1 MKINLAIFQQEE
13 YGNIVCGWVGDR
25 GSDFCVFS
33 IIEININQVKKE
45 RVNGI
50 QKLSIKNEKKCH
62 HFEPEGI
69 IRRKKKK
76 TKRICNFSILKKEI
90 NHRYNKGALV

>member
-50 QKLSIKNEKKCH
+50 QKLSIKNEKNV
-62 HFEPEGI
+62 I
-69 IRRKKKK
+69 ISSLKELYEEKKK
-76 TKRICNFSILKKEI
+76 TKRICNF
-90 NHRYNKGALV
+90 

>member
-33 IIEININQVKKE
+33 IIEINTNQVKVRASE
-45 RVNGI
+45 WN
-50 QKLSIKNEKKCH
+50 
-62 HFEPEGI
+62 
-69 IRRKKKK
+69 
-76 TKRICNFSILKKEI
+76 TKIE
-90 NHRYNKGALV
+90 H

>member
-69 IRRKKKK
+69 IRRKKKDK
-76 TKRICNFSILKKEI
+76 KNLQFFNIKKRN
-90 NHRYNKGALV
+90 

>member
-33 IIEININQVKKE
+33 IIEINTNQVKKE

-50 QKLSIKNEKKCH
+50 QKLSIKNEKNV
-62 HFEPEGI
+62 I
-69 IRRKKKK
+69 ISSLKELYEEKK
-76 TKRICNFSILKKEI
+76 IQKEFAI
-90 NHRYNKGALV
+90 F